1 VDLFVETAGQGDPLL
16 LMHGGPGLDH
26 WTLEPLRRL
35 AGRHTLV
42 FYDHRCNGRSYG
54 PPLASMTFENL
65 TADAEALRI
74 RLGIRRWA
82 VLGHSFGG
90 YVALEYALR
99 YPESLSS
106 LVLMDT
112 AARSSWA
119 TENASRLLIE
129 RGWSPER
136 AEYVRRWFNG
146 EFEPREMLGMT
157 MRLMGAYSYKASRLG
172 MMAQLLHGR
181 HMKLRTDT
189 FIYSGRHML
198 KGWSVVDRLGE
209 IGTPTLVLAGRSDFV
224 FPPAA
229 QAELSKGIAGARLQ
243 LIDRAGHSPHVEQPA
258 QVVQAINEFLGG
270 HAVVS
275 RGPAVAAA
283 R

>member
-1 VDLFVETAGQGDPLL
+1 
-16 LMHGGPGLDH
+16 MHGGPGLDH
-26 WTLEPLRRL
+26 WSLEPLRRL
-35 AGRHTLV
+35 ADRHTLI

-54 PPLASMTFENL
+54 PPLPSMTFENL

-74 RLGIRRWA
+74 KLGIERWS

-99 YPESLSS
+99 HPERLDR

-119 TENASRLLIE
+119 TENAAPLLVE

-146 EFEPREMLGMT
+146 EFEPREMLPMT
-157 MRLMGAYSYKASRLG
+157 LRVIGAYSYQPSLLG
-172 MMAQLLHGR
+172 TVAQLAHGWR
-181 HMKLRTDT
+181 MKLRTDT
-189 FIYSGRHML
+189 FIYSGRHL
-198 KGWSVVDRLGE
+198 LRGWSVMDRLGE
-209 IGTPTLVLAGRSDFV
+209 ITTPTLVLAGRSDFV
-224 FPPAA
+224 FPPEA
-229 QAELSKGIAGARLQ
+229 QAELATGIAGARLH
-243 LIDRAGHSPHVEQPA
+243 LIDRAGHSPHVEQPS
-258 QVVQAINEFLGG
+258 QVIEIINEFLGD
-270 HAVVS
+270 ATAPSVE
-275 RGPAVAAA
+275 PLVAAA